1 MPTPDPW
8 YNGAMKTG
16 RIIRSLAGYYDLM
29 LSDGSVERTRAR
41 GQFRKNG
48 QKPLV
53 GDWADFESENGE
65 GLIWSLHPREN
76 SLVRPP
82 IANVD
87 LAIVV
92 TSVIE
97 PAFSQNLLDRQ
108 LVALEAAKVQPVL
121 YFSKLDL
128 LSETDQVAFQKQVQ
142 LYETIGYTV
151 IFSKDDWRNT
161 FQFLLKNQVVVVMG
175 QTGAGKSTFL
185 NELAPNLKLAVGE
198 VSQALSRG
206 KHTTRQVSLIPVK
219 VYQTLIADTP
229 GFSSYEVF
237 DFPAEELGDYFPEIR
252 RVAPNCRFRTCSHLN
267 EPGCAVKEAV
277 ELGSISAARYNS
289 YELFYQI
296 IKGKRPVYQKNSSKW
311 KQDRLN

>member
-1 MPTPDPW
+1 M
-8 YNGAMKTG
+8 
-16 RIIRSLAGYYDLM
+16 AGYYDLE
-29 LSDGSVERTRAR
+29 LPDGSIERTRAR
-41 GQFRKNG
+41 GQFRKSK

-65 GLIWSLHPREN
+65 GLIWKLHDRQN
-76 SLVRPP
+76 DLVRPP

-108 LVALEAAKVQPVL
+108 LVALEAADVTPVL

-128 LSETDQVAFQKQVQ
+128 LDADKQQAFKEQVS
-142 LYETIGYTV
+142 LYEKIGYVV
-151 IFSKDDWRNT
+151 IFSTDDLKAAFKPVLKD
-161 FQFLLKNQVVVVMG
+161 KVVVAMG
-175 QTGAGKSTFL
+175 QTGAGKSTLL
-185 NELAPNLKLAVGE
+185 NQLAPELQLAVGE

-206 KHTTRQVSLIPVK
+206 KHTTRQVSLIRVPE
-219 VYQTLIADTP
+219 YETLIADTP

-237 DFPAEELGDYFPEIR
+237 DFPIEELGNYFPEIR
-252 RVAPNCRFRTCSHLN
+252 EVAPGCRFRTCSHIN

-277 ELGSISAARYNS
+277 ELGSISPERYNS

-296 IKGKRPVYQKNSSKW
+296 IKGKRPVYQKNSTKW
-311 KQDRLN
+311 KIDRLN

>member
-1 MPTPDPW
+1 
-8 YNGAMKTG
+8 MKTG

-29 LSDGSVERTRAR
+29 LEDGTVERTRAR

-65 GLIWSLHPREN
+65 GLIWALHEREN

-82 IANVD
+82 MANVD

-92 TSVIE
+92 TSVVE

-108 LVALEAAKVQPVL
+108 LVALEAEKVHPVL

-128 LSETDQVAFQKQVQ
+128 LSEKEQADFKEKVR
-142 LYETIGYTV
+142 LYEKIGYPV
-151 IFSKDDWRNT
+151 VFAGDDLKT
-161 FQFLLKNQVVVVMG
+161 AFTPLLKDQVVVAMG
-175 QTGAGKSTFL
+175 QTGAGKSTLL
-185 NELAPNLKLAVGE
+185 NQLAPELKLTVGE

-206 KHTTRQVSLIPVK
+206 KHTTRQVSLIPVPA
-219 VYQTLIADTP
+219 YQTLIADTP

-237 DFPAEELGDYFPEIR
+237 DFPVEELGDYFPEIR
-252 RVAPNCRFRTCSHLN
+252 EAAVNCRFRTCSHLN

-277 ELGSISAARYNS
+277 ELGTISTERYNS

-296 IKGKRPVYQKNSSKW
+296 IKGKRPVYQKNATKW